1 MSATRPAR
9 NILGIDPGR
18 EKVGLAVVNQDG
30 EILWRKIVPA
40 RELGL
45 ALREA
50 LDSYQPEVLALG
62 GSTASGAARTILDGA
77 GANLKVTVVDEKNST
92 LEARALYWEANPPSG
107 WRRLVPLSLQ
117 APPEPVDDFAAA
129 VLGRRLLDG

>member
-1 MSATRPAR
+1 MSSLR

-18 EKVGLAVVNQDG
+18 EKVGLAVVDQDG
-30 EILWRKIVPA
+30 QILWRKIVPP

-50 LDSYQPEVLALG
+50 LDAYHPEVLALG

-107 WRRLVPLSLQ
+107 WRRLVPISLQ
-117 APPEPVDDFAAA
+117 VPPEPVDDFAAA
-129 VLGRRLLDG
+129 VLGRRLLSQ